1 MNKVQYKYYLGFA
14 SILIFFFIQGV
25 WCVSFESPRMLDNSI
40 KDKFDSLKNVEL
52 QIDLT
57 IHYIIIQNK
66 KKMDIF
72 RNNYQFFVNYSPQI
86 HDIIP
91 LENNTTDYRTY
102 LNDIDVD
109 FNSNLPPL
117 PEDYSIKISK
127 QYQIYNCTSFIFNE
141 TYSFTAQRQNS
152 LYNLD
157 DFKVKENSSISNSI
171 IEQNGFDKEK
181 LMTFLSNK
189 YKVEGN
195 TNTIFIILSQEY
207 QEADGE
213 VELSQFISQ
222 QNQQYFLY
230 GFMNEQKFYQQIN
243 QINQVISKAYF
254 KVKESLISQQRNVC
268 LQLYMKSIEL
278 LEHQVLEKVQTGS
291 LLMSPDTKISDI
303 FQLEKY
309 FEFQEKWVEITTKC
323 KIFFSLMTINK
334 FQKAR
339 AIIQDLQ
346 EYFNHE
352 MITYLN
358 KTLSKDDV
366 DQSQFLLLK
375 IIQQYTFSLI
385 VLFILVVFTYIYI
398 MKSKIL
404 DLFGKKFV

>member
-1 MNKVQYKYYLGFA
+1 MNNFYNKYYLGFA
-14 SILIFFFIQGV
+14 SFLILFSIQGV
-25 WCVSFESPRMLDNSI
+25 QCVSFESPRMLDNSI

-52 QIDLT
+52 QTDLT

-86 HDIIP
+86 HEIIP
-91 LENNTTDYRTY
+91 LENNATDYMTY
-102 LNDIDVD
+102 LNNIDVD
-109 FNSNLPPL
+109 FNQNLPPL
-117 PEDYSIKISK
+117 PDDYSVKISK
-127 QYQIYNCTSFIFNE
+127 QYQIYNCSSFIFNE
-141 TYSFTAQRQNS
+141 IFSFTAQRQNS
-152 LYNLD
+152 LYNLE
-157 DFKVKENSSISNSI
+157 DFKVKENGNNNITI
-171 IEQNGFDKEK
+171 KQNPLDKEK

-195 TNTIFIILSQEY
+195 TNTIFIILSQEF
-207 QEADGE
+207 QEVDGE

-243 QINQVISKAYF
+243 YVNQVISKAYF
-254 KVKESLISQQRNVC
+254 KVKESLVSQQRDVC
-268 LQLYMKSIEL
+268 LQIYMKTIEL
-278 LEHQVLEKVQTGS
+278 LEHYVLEKVQTGS

-309 FEFQEKWVEITTKC
+309 FEFQEKWQEIITKC
-323 KIFFSLMTINK
+323 KIFFSLITINK
-334 FQKAR
+334 FQKAN

-346 EYFNHE
+346 EYFNQE
-352 MITYLN
+352 MITFLN

-366 DQSQFLLLK
+366 DQNEFLFFK
-375 IIQQYTFSLI
+375 IVQQYTFSLL
-385 VLFILVVFTYIYI
+385 VLFILIIFTYIYI
-398 MKSKIL
+398 KKSKIL
-404 DLFGKKFV
+404 DLFSKKFV